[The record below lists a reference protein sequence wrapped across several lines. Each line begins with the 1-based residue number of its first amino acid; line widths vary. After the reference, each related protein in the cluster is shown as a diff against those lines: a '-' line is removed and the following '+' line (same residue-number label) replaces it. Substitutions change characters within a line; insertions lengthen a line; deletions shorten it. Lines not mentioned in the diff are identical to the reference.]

1 MPRLTAILGISVA
14 ILFISC
20 GYSSRVS
27 AQVASRPGPTKLDEF
42 GRLGHCDLTAR
53 LDNFAFHLQE
63 TTGGK
68 GYVITYGPESEVGLG
83 NNVPERFKDYLINV
97 RGLRADGFNFIYGG
111 RNVDLTQPKIE
122 LWMAPKGAQ
131 PPGPQKYE
139 SNIRTFKSRFA
150 DRPAYDNFQ
159 LYGLSEM
166 GPGIGT
172 TTSASFADMLH
183 EQKDAVGYIVVY
195 SAKDAAPGT

>member
-1 MPRLTAILGISVA
+1 MPGGLMPRLTAILGISVA

-83 NNVPERFKDYLINV
+83 NNVPERLKDYLINV

-122 LWMAPKGAQ
+122 LWIAPKGAQ
-131 PPGPQKYE
+131 PLDRKSTRQISELSKAALLIDPLTII
-139 SNIRTFKSRFA
+139 SNCMA
-150 DRPAYDNFQ
+150 
-159 LYGLSEM
+159 
-166 GPGIGT
+166 
-172 TTSASFADMLH
+172 
-183 EQKDAVGYIVVY
+183 
-195 SAKDAAPGT
+195 